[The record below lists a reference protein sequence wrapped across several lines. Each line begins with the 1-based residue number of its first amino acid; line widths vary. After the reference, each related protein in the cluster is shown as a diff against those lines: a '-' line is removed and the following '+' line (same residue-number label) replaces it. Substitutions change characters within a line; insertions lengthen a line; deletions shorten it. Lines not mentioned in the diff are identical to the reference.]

1 MKREDIEK
9 AATGYAKEIWK
20 SVIGYER
27 LYKVSN
33 LGKVKSMNYKHTGLS
48 KILTPIKTH
57 NGYLQVKL
65 YRYGKMSREYVHRI
79 VASAFIPNF
88 ETKPQVN
95 HKNENKS
102 DNRVENLEWVTSKE
116 NLNYGTRV
124 KRAAKSKSKSMLQ
137 FSIDGKLLNTWE
149 SARLAA
155 RTLGYNQG
163 NISQCCVGKFK
174 TMYGYKWK
182 YDLLP
187 NMEE

>member
-124 KRAAKSKSKSMLQ
+124 KRAAKSKSKV
-137 FSIDGKLLNTWE
+137 
-149 SARLAA
+149 
-155 RTLGYNQG
+155 
-163 NISQCCVGKFK
+163 CCNFQ
-174 TMYGYKWK
+174 
-182 YDLLP
+182 
-187 NMEE
+187 

>member
-1 MKREDIEK
+1 
-9 AATGYAKEIWK
+9 
-20 SVIGYER
+20 
-27 LYKVSN
+27 
-33 LGKVKSMNYKHTGLS
+33 
-48 KILTPIKTH
+48 
-57 NGYLQVKL
+57 
-65 YRYGKMSREYVHRI
+65 MSREYVHRI

-124 KRAAKSKSKSMLQ
+124 KRAAKSKSKSVLQ

-155 RTLGYNQG
+155 RTLVYNQG

>member
-1 MKREDIEK
+1 MCIELLHLHLYQILKQSHKLTIRMKINQTIELK
-9 AATGYAKEIWK
+9 
-20 SVIGYER
+20 
-27 LYKVSN
+27 
-33 LGKVKSMNYKHTGLS
+33 
-48 KILTPIKTH
+48 
-57 NGYLQVKL
+57 
-65 YRYGKMSREYVHRI
+65 
-79 VASAFIPNF
+79 
-88 ETKPQVN
+88 
-95 HKNENKS
+95 
-102 DNRVENLEWVTSKE
+102 

-124 KRAAKSKSKSMLQ
+124 KRAAKSKSKSVLQ

>member
-124 KRAAKSKSKSMLQ
+124 KRAAKSKSKSVLQ

-163 NISQCCVGKFK
+163 NISQCCVGIFK

>member
-1 MKREDIEK
+1 M
-9 AATGYAKEIWK
+9 
-20 SVIGYER
+20 
-27 LYKVSN
+27 
-33 LGKVKSMNYKHTGLS
+33 
-48 KILTPIKTH
+48 
-57 NGYLQVKL
+57 
-65 YRYGKMSREYVHRI
+65 
-79 VASAFIPNF
+79 
-88 ETKPQVN
+88 
-95 HKNENKS
+95 
-102 DNRVENLEWVTSKE
+102 
-116 NLNYGTRV
+116 
-124 KRAAKSKSKSMLQ
+124 KRAAKSKSKSVLQ